1 MSAERPFRSRLH
13 AGKQLALAL
22 HEHVHGPDPIV
33 LALPRGGVPVGFAVA
48 RDLSLPLDLLLVRK
62 LGLPGHEELAM
73 GAIGSG
79 GVRVLNAHVVD
90 AFHVA
95 PATIETACAREGAL
109 IDRRELHYRG
119 GRPPPALRGRLA
131 ILVDD
136 GLATGATM
144 RAAIAVARAGGAA
157 GVVVAVPVGPPE
169 TCAALRREVDALV
182 CLLRPPAF
190 RAVSQWY
197 RQFAQTSDADVR
209 DLLARAWRGAP
220 CRRAAA
226 SPAAGEDNACPK

>member
-1 MSAERPFRSRLH
+1 MKPERAFRNRLH
-13 AGKQLALAL
+13 AGKLLALAL
-22 HEHVHGPDPIV
+22 QEQVHGPDPIV

-79 GVRVLNAHVVD
+79 GVRVLNTQVIE

-95 PATIETACAREGAL
+95 AATIDTVCARELAL
-109 IDRRELHYRG
+109 IARRELQYRD
-119 GRPPPALRGRLA
+119 GRAPPALRERMA
-131 ILVDD
+131 VLVDD

-144 RAAIAVARAGGAA
+144 RAAVGVARASGAA
-157 GVVVAVPVGPPE
+157 MVVVAVPVGPPE

-182 CLLRPPAF
+182 CLMRPPAF

-197 RQFAQTSDADVR
+197 RQFAPTSDAEVR
-209 DLLARAWRGAP
+209 DLLAQAWRANT
-220 CRRAAA
+220 RRPE
-226 SPAAGEDNACPK
+226 PAAGADGARPT

>member
-1 MSAERPFRSRLH
+1 MNTEPPFRNRVH

-22 HEHVHGPDPIV
+22 QEQVHGPDPIV

-79 GVRVLNAHVVD
+79 GVRVLNAQVVE
-90 AFHVA
+90 AFHVP
-95 PATIETACAREGAL
+95 PATIEAACARESAL
-109 IDRRELHYRG
+109 LDRRELQYRG
-119 GRPPPALRGRLA
+119 SRAPPALRGRMA

-144 RAAIAVARAGGAA
+144 RAAIAVARASGAA
-157 GVVVAVPVGPPE
+157 SVVVAVPVGPPD

-182 CLLRPPAF
+182 CLLRPPSF

-197 RQFAQTSDADVR
+197 RQFAQTDDAEVR
-209 DLLARAWRGAP
+209 HLLARAWRGA
-220 CRRAAA
+220 RRQPGPAA
-226 SPAAGEDNACPK
+226 PAAGIGPD